1 MAEATAAPRKKSKL
15 LMTDINTTI
24 YVQNSNDKYHECYF
38 LFTLCDIAACFK
50 PFELFSAK

>member
-1 MAEATAAPRKKSKL
+1 MAEAAAAPRKKRKL

-24 YVQNSNDKYHECYF
+24 YVQNSNDKYRECDF